1 MAVKH
6 NQISVNP
13 MNKIKNRKVQVET
26 PDPFTRKEMEALLAW
41 LDKSLH
47 DEDKFYRWY
56 FEFAFWTGCR
66 PSEMIA
72 LRESDIDWFNGTFK
86 VNKSR
91 VRGLEKKVTKTHT
104 SREVYLNERSTLA
117 LKALLQ
123 FKKDQGYQTDYVML
137 CPKTK
142 EPFFNE
148 KPPRERLVEAMKA
161 CSIRHRPAYNAR
173 HTYATMLLMDGVNPM
188 FVADQL
194 GHSLQMLI
202 KRYTKWLHGDKNK
215 QEIAKLSVTRTA

>member
-1 MAVKH
+1 MPYFALTPIANIMTEDIEEVIIDRNFQTAKTFNNCATPLRGVFELAVKH

-91 VRGLEKKVTKTHT
+91 VRGLEK
-104 SREVYLNERSTLA
+104 R
-117 LKALLQ
+117 
-123 FKKDQGYQTDYVML
+123 
-137 CPKTK
+137 
-142 EPFFNE
+142 
-148 KPPRERLVEAMKA
+148 
-161 CSIRHRPAYNAR
+161 
-173 HTYATMLLMDGVNPM
+173 
-188 FVADQL
+188 
-194 GHSLQMLI
+194 
-202 KRYTKWLHGDKNK
+202 
-215 QEIAKLSVTRTA
+215 